1 MRLEVPAAEAK
12 KAGGCQLDSAP
23 NTQSTT
29 RNWECSLRPS
39 EVVFLKVDINNAAQN
54 GS

>member
-1 MRLEVPAAEAK
+1 MPAAEAK
-12 KAGGCQLDSAP
+12 KAEGACQLDSAP

-29 RNWECSLRPS
+29 LNWGCSLHPS
-39 EVVFLKVDINNAAQN
+39 EVVFLEADINNAAQN